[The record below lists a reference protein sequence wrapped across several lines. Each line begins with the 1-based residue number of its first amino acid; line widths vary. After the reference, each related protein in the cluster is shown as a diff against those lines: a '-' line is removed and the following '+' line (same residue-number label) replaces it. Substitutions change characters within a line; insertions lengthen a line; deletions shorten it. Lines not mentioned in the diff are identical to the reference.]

1 MWRRWGTWEFL
12 FWHLLM
18 SFEKPKKSEF
28 WENEKNCWIY
38 HHFTHVYQKPQP
50 YEIQFLRYR
59 VRQSFWTFPP
69 PPLCALP
76 LPPSKNPENQNFEKR
91 KKASGQVIVLNLC
104 NKKARSNDVCLLR
117 YGVRQTYLFVI
128 LGHFLLFYHTVYPK
142 N

>member
-69 PPLCALP
+69 PPLSALP
-76 LPPSKNPENQNFEKR
+76 LLPSPPSPFP
-91 KKASGQVIVLNLC
+91 
-104 NKKARSNDVCLLR
+104 LLR
-117 YGVRQTYLFVI
+117 IQKTKI
-128 LGHFLLFYHTVYPK
+128 LKKGKKHLDKSSFWTCATKKHDQMMYAYSGMECGRHTFLSS
-142 N
+142 